1 VRTRTTAAKFLYVMA
16 EQEIIPMK
24 GLLIAGVLLATA
36 PAYSR
41 VVRPLAPSSDAISV
55 QWTPSPSPSTLFQL
69 REDQRQQQAA
79 DERRKREEGTTIVH
93 PSPAM
98 CAGHPEWIICQHR

>member
-1 VRTRTTAAKFLYVMA
+1 VVA

-24 GLLIAGVLLATA
+24 ELLIAGVMLAA
-36 PAYSR
+36 VPAYAR
-41 VVRPLAPSSDAISV
+41 VVQPFAPSSDAISI
-55 QWTPSPSPSTLFQL
+55 QSTPSPSTLFQL

-98 CAGHPEWIICQHR
+98 CAGHPEWIVCQHR